1 MKNDGLFKWFI
12 IAVIAL
18 MLCLCTAKA
27 VEYVGS
33 VKRFTQNIESNL
45 GGGLPR
51 IVTVYDEHG
60 HLLRQWRGKIDVADD
75 TNLLD
80 FIYNGRRIII
90 QGGITVIEEE
100 F

>member
-1 MKNDGLFKWFI
+1 MRSAGFFKWLVITF
-12 IAVIAL
+12 IAL

-33 VKRFTQNIESNL
+33 VKRFTQSMESNL

-60 HLLRQWRGKIDVADD
+60 HLLRQWRGKIDVSDD
-75 TNLLD
+75 TNVLD
-80 FIYNGRRIII
+80 FIHNGCRIII
-90 QGGITVIEEE
+90 
-100 F
+100 

>member
-1 MKNDGLFKWFI
+1 MRNDGLFKWFI

-33 VKRFTQNIESNL
+33 VKRFMQNMESNL

-60 HLLRQWRGKIDVADD
+60 HLLRQWRGKIDVADN
-75 TNLLD
+75 TNVLD

>member
-1 MKNDGLFKWFI
+1 MRNDGLFKWFI

-33 VKRFTQNIESNL
+33 VKRFTQNMESKL
-45 GGGLPR
+45 DGGLPR

-75 TNLLD
+75 TNVLD

>member
-1 MKNDGLFKWFI
+1 MRDHSFLKWFM
-12 IAVIAL
+12 VITIFTVL
-18 MLCLCTAKA
+18 FICCMKA
-27 VEYVGS
+27 FEYVGS
-33 VKRFTQNIESNL
+33 VKRFSKTMESNL

-60 HLLRQWRGKIDVADD
+60 HLLRQWRGKIDIADD
-75 TNLLD
+75 TSVLD

>member
-1 MKNDGLFKWFI
+1 MSNKSFFKW
-12 IAVIAL
+12 L
-18 MLCLCTAKA
+18 MVSIMFVVMIVCCLKA
-27 VEYVGS
+27 FEYVGS
-33 VKRFTQNIESNL
+33 VKRFSKTVESNL

-51 IVTVYDEHG
+51 IVTLYDEQG
-60 HLLRQWRGKIDVADD
+60 RLLRQWRGKIDVADE
-75 TNLLD
+75 TNVFD